1 MRIVVEPAKQS
12 YLSSKFTGR
21 HSHNLCFLTQVHH
34 RKVNL
39 SAGGSPGGNRRATTS
54 IGNDFPYPV
63 GTAPI
68 RCCISSWFVA
78 AQMMSALILRGVI
91 QTYSGIIL
99 CSFFLKHAPW
109 TWKSRNTGGRAGWS
123 TLRRAYFSLT
133 ELLLLRSSILLVSD
147 LKLAEFCQWPDHP
160 QNIFLFIGEW
170 EEELINTHTRALPF
184 NFSLV
189 PPSYSA
195 SSLVKRAGLVWCSKD
210 LPYLKVAEILP
221 VLTLWF
227 DQYVLMEG
235 ERGWGSYFSVH
246 IILCISLILDQDEHF
261 DDRQCVHFK
270 WTWTGICDKNVS
282 NMQTHKSQPT

>member
-1 MRIVVEPAKQS
+1 M
-12 YLSSKFTGR
+12 SSKLIPELYYVAFFKTCSLNLKVAQHWWEGR
-21 HSHNLCFLTQVHH
+21 MVNSQTRILLSHWASSPQKLHL
-34 RKVNL
+34 KV
-39 SAGGSPGGNRRATTS
+39 
-54 IGNDFPYPV
+54 
-63 GTAPI
+63 
-68 RCCISSWFVA
+68 
-78 AQMMSALILRGVI
+78 
-91 QTYSGIIL
+91 
-99 CSFFLKHAPW
+99 
-109 TWKSRNTGGRAGWS
+109 
-123 TLRRAYFSLT
+123 
-133 ELLLLRSSILLVSD
+133 LVSD

-170 EEELINTHTRALPF
+170 EEELINTHTRALAF

-246 IILCISLILDQDEHF
+246 IIQGVFLTAAPL
-261 DDRQCVHFK
+261 
-270 WTWTGICDKNVS
+270 KNLS
-282 NMQTHKSQPT
+282 ASR

>member
-1 MRIVVEPAKQS
+1 MHFGTPLNLKVAQHWWE
-12 YLSSKFTGR
+12 GR
-21 HSHNLCFLTQVHH
+21 M
-34 RKVNL
+34 VN
-39 SAGGSPGGNRRATTS
+39 S
-54 IGNDFPYPV
+54 
-63 GTAPI
+63 
-68 RCCISSWFVA
+68 
-78 AQMMSALILRGVI
+78 QM
-91 QTYSGIIL
+91 
-99 CSFFLKHAPW
+99 
-109 TWKSRNTGGRAGWS
+109 
-123 TLRRAYFSLT
+123 
-133 ELLLLRSSILLVSD
+133 SILLSHWASSPQKLHLKVLESG

-170 EEELINTHTRALPF
+170 EEELINTHTRALAF

>member
-1 MRIVVEPAKQS
+1 MLNFFSIVLWMP
-12 YLSSKFTGR
+12 
-21 HSHNLCFLTQVHH
+21 
-34 RKVNL
+34 
-39 SAGGSPGGNRRATTS
+39 P
-54 IGNDFPYPV
+54 D
-63 GTAPI
+63 
-68 RCCISSWFVA
+68 
-78 AQMMSALILRGVI
+78 ILG
-91 QTYSGIIL
+91 Y
-99 CSFFLKHAPW
+99 
-109 TWKSRNTGGRAGWS
+109 
-123 TLRRAYFSLT
+123 
-133 ELLLLRSSILLVSD
+133 
-147 LKLAEFCQWPDHP
+147 P

-170 EEELINTHTRALPF
+170 EEELINTHTRALAF

-227 DQYVLMEG
+227 NQYVLMEG

-282 NMQTHKSQPT
+282 SLSQQVSANITCSSGSHDSIGQLLKCASQIWNKNSEKS

>member
-1 MRIVVEPAKQS
+1 MWPWWVMIPSEN
-12 YLSSKFTGR
+12 FTDI
-21 HSHNLCFLTQVHH
+21 T
-34 RKVNL
+34 
-39 SAGGSPGGNRRATTS
+39 
-54 IGNDFPYPV
+54 
-63 GTAPI
+63 
-68 RCCISSWFVA
+68 
-78 AQMMSALILRGVI
+78 
-91 QTYSGIIL
+91 
-99 CSFFLKHAPW
+99 
-109 TWKSRNTGGRAGWS
+109 
-123 TLRRAYFSLT
+123 
-133 ELLLLRSSILLVSD
+133 LVSQD
-147 LKLAEFCQWPDHP
+147 TVAHDDHDAP
-160 QNIFLFIGEW
+160 EVVHQRWQNIFLFIGEW
-170 EEELINTHTRALPF
+170 EEELINTHTRALAF